1 MVLRKDNKF
10 RFHLQWEADTQE
22 RIQVGTFLEQLGNR
36 KSVVVIEALKQ
47 YMLDHPE
54 ILPSASK
61 VVIQIHASNTEA
73 QILEKVQ
80 SMIDASVDRRMA
92 NLTIMPANGPGTEEA
107 ASPSETDMDEILQNL
122 ELFS

>member
-1 MVLRKDNKF
+1 MRKDNKF

-61 VVIQIHASNTEA
+61 VVIQIHSSNTEA

-92 NLTIMPANGPGTEEA
+92 RLTVEASKEAPAA
-107 ASPSETDMDEILQNL
+107 AADPSESDMDEMLQNL